1 MRLESNK
8 SVSMTFLIKKIQLG
22 LNYELKRKWFVLFV
36 LLFFVLFCLQMFVL
50 LLFSFAL
57 LCFVLFWLFAA
68 LKIQKQS
75 CWIQPHQP
83 CQRGFHWLHGAIF
96 LAHFKN
102 GAKWRWVGVNARIRS
117 NWYHA
122 PFCRKSRDRP
132 VLLFQSPWYAP
143 WCAHIWARDRG
154 SPRKMADPCKERI

>member
-1 MRLESNK
+1 MICF
-8 SVSMTFLIKKIQLG
+8 VCVAFLFLF
-22 LNYELKRKWFVLFV
+22 YCLFV
-36 LLFFVLFCLQMFVL
+36 CFFFVLFCLSTNV
-50 LLFSFAL
+50 SFGLCCFCFLL
-57 LCFVLFWLFAA
+57 LCFGLFWLFAA

-117 NWYHA
+117 NSYHA
-122 PFCRKSRDRP
+122 PFWRKSRDRP
-132 VLLFQSPWYAP
+132 VLLFQSPWSTARKIKIEERK
-143 WCAHIWARDRG
+143 AHPGAR
-154 SPRKMADPCKERI
+154 ST